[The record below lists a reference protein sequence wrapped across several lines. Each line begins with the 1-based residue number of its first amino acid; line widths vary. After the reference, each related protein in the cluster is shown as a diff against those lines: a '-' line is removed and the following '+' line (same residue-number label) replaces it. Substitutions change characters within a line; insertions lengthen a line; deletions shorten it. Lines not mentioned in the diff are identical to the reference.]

1 VPSHTTWHFD
11 KKEAEFTRSKK
22 ILWIITSKGWD
33 KHRSPPS
40 LFEYLLATMFRCSI
54 QSPSTELQDE
64 KLGILK
70 FRSKDHKVTWGCIFD
85 FTHRRSSVS
94 IFKLCLDC
102 ESKLS
107 LIEKTIKDKCNNVNL
122 VGDINTI
129 LSKKWMGTPEKRDSP
144 IYELT
149 NMMLTEI
156 AGLTR

>member
-1 VPSHTTWHFD
+1 
-11 KKEAEFTRSKK
+11 
-22 ILWIITSKGWD
+22 
-33 KHRSPPS
+33 
-40 LFEYLLATMFRCSI
+40 MFRCSI

-129 LSKKWMGTPEKRDSP
+129 LSKKWMGTPEKRDIP
-144 IYELT
+144 IYELKKIYKYDVDRNSGFNKGLREKFRDNVIDNFAQWT
-149 NMMLTEI
+149 VGTTV
-156 AGLTR
+156 AGLIGIILAIVFKH